1 MSTKLAL
8 NITERVN
15 IRGGGKDAAFWNHVQ
30 TRFSK
35 EALRTKHLVGKERDK
50 FIAELVKRRDTL
62 NDLEK
67 SLERFKERQIKQAN
81 SPIAISVSKLGN
93 RRVRVIERLLG
104 KMPHEE
110 IAKKYDI
117 GLEIVGHIAARVAL
131 AKEYER
137 LSDRVRRA
145 RKRYIEYQNKSIEL
159 NFRFILKNAARY
171 SVSVPPDKFDDL
183 IQECVFGW
191 VRGLGTYDPKKG
203 QLTTHASFW
212 IYQAVQR
219 DVFNDTLI
227 RIPCYMF
234 EEIGRLDRLGIEVPE
249 DASDYMKEGI
259 HSARRLS
266 RKKSYV
272 SLDRAVQDE
281 EDSATFADF
290 LIDDNPVYP
299 EDLVNTAEMGDM
311 VKSVLDFL
319 ESDRERD
326 ILIRRFGLNGK
337 DDRETLDSIA
347 EDYGLTRERV
357 RQIESRALEKIRIN
371 INNGR
376 LKIRASKSVR
386 LRVIQGGGE

>member
-1 MSTKLAL
+1 MGKQLAI
-8 NITERVN
+8 NIAERVN

-35 EALRTKHLVGKERDK
+35 EALRTKHLVGEERDK
-50 FIAELVKRRDTL
+50 FIQELVKRRDTL
-62 NDLEK
+62 TKLEK
-67 SLERFKERQIKQAN
+67 ALERCKK
-81 SPIAISVSKLGN
+81 K
-93 RRVRVIERLLG
+93 IERISPVEMKARAALVRER
-104 KMPHEE
+104 KN
-110 IAKKYDI
+110 I
-117 GLEIVGHIAARVAL
+117 G
-131 AKEYER
+131 ER
-137 LSDRVRRA
+137 IKRA
-145 RKRYIEYQNKSIEL
+145 EKRYIEYQNKSIEL

-171 SVSVPPDKFDDL
+171 SVSVPPHKFDDL
-183 IQECVFGW
+183 IQECVIGW
-191 VRGLGTYDPKKG
+191 QRGLRTYNPAKG
-203 QLTTHASFW
+203 QLTTHGSFW

-219 DVFNDTLI
+219 DVFNDSLI

-234 EEIGRLDRLGIEVPE
+234 EEIGRLDRLGIEAPE
-249 DASDYMKEGI
+249 DASAYMKEGI
-259 HSARRLS
+259 QLARQLS

-272 SLDRAVQDE
+272 SLDNAIQDE

-290 LIDDNPVYP
+290 LVDDNPVYP
-299 EDLVNTAEMGDM
+299 EDLVNTEEMGDV

-326 ILIRRFGLNGK
+326 ILIRRFGLNGR
-337 DDRETLDSIA
+337 DDRETLDTIA

-376 LKIRASKSVR
+376 LQIRANKSVT

>member
-1 MSTKLAL
+1 MSTKLAI

-15 IRGGGKDAAFWNHVQ
+15 IRGGGKDAAFWNHVKE
-30 TRFSK
+30 RFSK
-35 EALRTKHLVGKERDK
+35 EALRTKHLVGKEREK
-50 FIAELVKRRDTL
+50 FIAELVKRRDALTK
-62 NDLEK
+62 LEK
-67 SLERFKERQIKQAN
+67 ALERCKKNIQCISPVEMKARAALVRERNNISERIK
-81 SPIAISVSKLGN
+81 
-93 RRVRVIERLLG
+93 
-104 KMPHEE
+104 
-110 IAKKYDI
+110 
-117 GLEIVGHIAARVAL
+117 
-131 AKEYER
+131 
-137 LSDRVRRA
+137 RA

-171 SVSVPPDKFDDL
+171 SVSVPPHKFDDL
-183 IQECVFGW
+183 IQECVMGW
-191 VRGLGTYDPKKG
+191 QRGLRTYDPAKG
-203 QLTTHASFW
+203 QLTTHGSFW

-249 DASDYMKEGI
+249 DASAYMKEGI
-259 HSARRLS
+259 QLARRLS
-266 RKKSYV
+266 RQKSYV

-290 LIDDNPVYP
+290 LVDDNPVYP
-299 EDLVNTAEMGDM
+299 EDLVNTAEMGD
-311 VKSVLDFL
+311 VVRTVLDSL

-326 ILIRRFGLNGK
+326 IVVRRFGLNGR

-376 LKIRASKSVR
+376 LKIRASKTVK